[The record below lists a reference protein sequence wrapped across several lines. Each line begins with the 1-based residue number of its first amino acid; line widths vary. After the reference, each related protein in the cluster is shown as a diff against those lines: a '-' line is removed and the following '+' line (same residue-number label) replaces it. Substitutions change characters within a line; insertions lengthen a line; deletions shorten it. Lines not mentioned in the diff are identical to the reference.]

1 MPTLVVEDGTGLST
15 ANCVISRADADTYHL
30 DRGNAAWGS
39 ASTTDRDEALIAGW
53 QYIENKYRTRWKG
66 SRTNRTQAL
75 AWPRMAS
82 VSSYYNSVST
92 GVIYDADGHYIDSD
106 EIPAQVKYANA
117 EAALLIIEG
126 VDLEPR
132 LAYGGAVQSKTVKAG
147 PVMTSTTYR
156 DGASTRDVLTVIDG
170 YLSGLINSGLQTK
183 MVRG

>member
-1 MPTLVVEDGTGLST
+1 MPTLIVETGEGLTT
-15 ANCVISRADADTYHL
+15 ANCVYSYADVTAYHL
-30 DRGNAAWGS
+30 ARGNAAW
-39 ASTTDRDEALIAGW
+39 AAATQTDCEEAI
-53 QYIENKYRTRWKG
+53 I
-66 SRTNRTQAL
+66 
-75 AWPRMAS
+75 AS
-82 VSSYYNSVST
+82 VSTYYTSVST

-117 EAALLIIEG
+117 EAALLVIEG

-132 LAYGGAVQSKTVKAG
+132 LAYGGAVSSKTVKAG